1 MYDRCSEGGCKQIGR
16 RGWKIAG
23 LNEMV
28 NSIVLTV
35 FWWEMVYR
43 IGILYIILLNKS
55 SYVFVKRF
63 NSFEFNF
70 AACHLLLMHFIQ
82 RTISEYLRK
91 QSINQIFYSVCLFSI
106 VTRANS
112 HCPWLNFNCIASLNP
127 RKILNKISHKLLF
140 QS

>member
-1 MYDRCSEGGCKQIGR
+1 MYDRCSEGGCKQIER
-16 RGWKIAG
+16 RGWKIAV

-91 QSINQIFYSVCLFSI
+91 QSINQIFYSVCL
-106 VTRANS
+106 
-112 HCPWLNFNCIASLNP
+112 
-127 RKILNKISHKLLF
+127 
-140 QS
+140 